1 MLTRTRYTSF
11 APQAQPGILVTY
23 IELTIPRIAYPRDM
37 IWLHRVREDPRSREI
52 PRSIVRHHVMM
63 IMMML
68 REELNILEMVS
79 TRSYFKLHD
88 RASATR

>member
-1 MLTRTRYTSF
+1 
-11 APQAQPGILVTY
+11 
-23 IELTIPRIAYPRDM
+23 
-37 IWLHRVREDPRSREI
+37 
-52 PRSIVRHHVMM
+52 MM